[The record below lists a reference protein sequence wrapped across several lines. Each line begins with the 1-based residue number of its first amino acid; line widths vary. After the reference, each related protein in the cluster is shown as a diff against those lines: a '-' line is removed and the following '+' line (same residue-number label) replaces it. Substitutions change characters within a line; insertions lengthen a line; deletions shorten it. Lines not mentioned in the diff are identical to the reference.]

1 MSALDHC
8 PEPMTAVARPAFV
21 ARVMQAAAKLFRAW
35 RNRRE
40 IYRLGEMSEYELSDI
55 GLTRADLRMAFHA
68 PVGTDPTSG
77 LCAIAEARASARE
90 DAARRIC

>member
-8 PEPMTAVARPAFV
+8 PEPMTAIARPAHPV
-21 ARVMQAAAKLFRAW
+21 RVMQAAANFFRAW

-40 IYRLGEMSEYELSDI
+40 IHRLAEMSEYELSDI
-55 GLTRADLRMAFHA
+55 GLTRADLHMAFRA

-77 LCAIAEARASARE
+77 LCAAAEARARQ
-90 DAARRIC
+90 DAARSIC